1 MHPAFSVIFF
11 TTASGAGY
19 GILAILSVLLLGG
32 VIPADRTLGIIG
44 LGISVVL
51 VSAGLLSSTFHLGHP
66 ERAWRAFTQWRS
78 SWLSREGVLSVVTYV
93 PWVVLAFGWIFL
105 GAADGLYLIAAAAC
119 AVLAVITVYC
129 TAMIYRSLKTI
140 HQWSNKWT
148 VPVYVVLALASGAV
162 WTAGILSVTVGI
174 APGYMVFTVITLL
187 VAWRVKR
194 HYWLFI
200 DNSQHAMS
208 TQSATGLKGETV
220 RLLEGP
226 HTEEN
231 YLQREMGFKIARKH
245 AARLRNIVHLAAF
258 MAPAMFLALA
268 YVAGDPVM
276 DVLCSL
282 SAMVFISIGVI
293 VERWLF
299 FAEAKHVV
307 TLYYGAQA
315 A

>member
-19 GILAILSVLLLGG
+19 GILAILSGLLLGG
-32 VIPADRTLGIIG
+32 VIPADRTLGIAG

-78 SWLSREGVLSVVTYV
+78 SWLSREGVLSVLTYV
-93 PWVVLAFGWIFL
+93 PWVVMAFGWIYL
-105 GAADGLYLIAAAAC
+105 ETAAGIYSFAAAAC
-119 AVLAVITVYC
+119 AVLAVITIYC

-148 VPVYVVLALASGAV
+148 VPVYLALAVASGAV
-162 WTAGILSVTVGI
+162 WTAGILSLTVGVASGYMAFTVVTV
-174 APGYMVFTVITLL
+174 V

-194 HYWLFI
+194 HYWLYI
-200 DNSQHAMS
+200 DNTQHAAS
-208 TQSATGLKGETV
+208 PQSATGLKGDTV
-220 RLLEGP
+220 RMLEGP

-258 MAPAMFLALA
+258 LAPAMFLVLA
-268 YVAGDPVM
+268 YVAGDPIM
-276 DVLCSL
+276 DILCSL
-282 SAMVFISIGVI
+282 SAMAFISIGVV

-307 TLYYGAQA
+307 TLYYGAQVA
-315 A
+315 